1 MNNPVICTLSSSSSG
16 NCTLVSSG
24 KTSLL
29 VDAGI
34 SMKSTEKNLQSL
46 GKSLRDISAILITHE
61 HSDHI
66 KGLENISKYYNIP
79 IYAPC
84 GCVSFFSLSIDRALV
99 HPMDNNGYTLTLGD
113 ISVRA
118 FPTPHDSAASVGYT
132 FEMYGRKFGV
142 ATDMGMPTTNVA
154 RELIG
159 CESIIIEA
167 NYEKTMLENG
177 PYPPFLKDRIASSYG
192 HLENT
197 ECAKMIAYLALEG
210 GTRTFLLAHLS
221 EKNNSPER
229 ALESVRHYLCEK
241 HINVSLSVA
250 DVKRPSI
257 LVG

>member
-1 MNNPVICTLSSSSSG
+1 MNKPLIYTLSSSSSG
-16 NCTLVSSG
+16 NCTLICSG
-24 KTSLL
+24 ETSLL

-34 SMKSTEKNLQSL
+34 SMKATEKNLGSL
-46 GKSLRDISAILITHE
+46 GKSLLDISAILITHE

-66 KGLENISKYYNIP
+66 KGLENISKYYAIP
-79 IYAPC
+79 IYAPQ
-84 GCVSFFSLSIDRALV
+84 GCVSFFPKTIDRCLI
-99 HPMDNNGYTLTLGD
+99 HPMDNKGYSLTFGD

-132 FEMYGRKFGV
+132 FEMQGRKFGV
-142 ATDMGMPTTNVA
+142 ATDMGMPTTNVVK
-154 RELIG
+154 ELIG
-159 CESIIIEA
+159 CESVIIEA

-177 PYPPFLKDRIASSYG
+177 PYPPFLKDRISSSYG

-210 GTRTFLLAHLS
+210 GTRSFLLAHLS

-229 ALESVRHYLCEK
+229 ALESVSHYLHEK
-241 HINVSLSVA
+241 HIDVSISVA
-250 DVKRPSI
+250 DVKSPSM